1 MESTSPSWTARA
13 KTALHSTTT
22 RTITR
27 FTHLS
32 RTISSKSTTGF
43 RPLPVTLFTLV
54 TYLSLFTAL
63 IWTDRRVPDVAS
75 RSELDRWGV
84 SVDEAFKDLEF
95 LTRTHHPYNSRSNDG
110 VREYLLAR
118 IQQILSENGVGG
130 FNGSDLVQLGD
141 RYHGTVELIND
152 GADSTKGSNATF
164 FQDRLGS
171 TVYFEGTNIM
181 VYIHG
186 ERPASELSP
195 ALVNAH
201 YDSVSTA
208 PGATDDGVGIVS
220 VLQIVKSFTRSEAKG
235 GKRLQRGLIAL
246 FNNGEEDGLHGAHA
260 FAAHPLGR
268 LPHMLLNLE
277 GAGAGGRATLF
288 RSNDSAVTRF
298 YQKGKRP
305 FGTAMSNDGWKL
317 GLVRSD
323 TDNSF
328 FHRYLGM
335 RGLDVAFYKP
345 RSRYHNIDDDM
356 KHTSK
361 GSIWHML
368 GGSLYTLRA
377 MVDDTSSEFDQNGG
391 PGKGKPGVWFDLFG
405 QKMVVFDLET
415 LFIWTIV
422 LIVIPSCVVAGG
434 IYVNRGKL
442 PTIRGV
448 SRFPVALVLASGLS
462 MIAALLIHKVNP
474 MIVYSSSDSV
484 WATVLAVWW
493 TVSWLILRG
502 ADAIRPTA
510 LARGYACVEMFMFWF
525 VGMIA
530 VAYGSSSGVG
540 LASGYWVPIFY
551 LGAFLAS
558 CISLYEV
565 SVLRRRDGQEPSNTT
580 GHLSISSTENA
591 IPSTPGS
598 APRASH
604 DGDDSPATET
614 TPLFRSTIDTSARFR
629 HIRSS
634 IPPPKDED
642 IYGSEESWSKDLP
655 TWTWIPQ
662 FLFAVP
668 LQIIFSGQISL
679 LLTAALEQTGCD
691 GGNTAVPY
699 MIIAVFAT
707 VLLLPIAPFLHRVT
721 HHVTIALIVVLVATG
736 LYNLTAFPFS
746 SSARIKLFFKQSVD
760 LRTGENLVHV
770 IGNPAFVERAINSI
784 PSAATGGLHCAPET
798 EYARYQ
804 TQTRC
809 SWRGPAP
816 NVAPTVPGAA
826 GNGTAAWLEH
836 SVTKLRD
843 GEALVSLKGAN
854 TRACRL
860 FFDNRNITDVEVRN
874 GRGAPGQRAPR
885 LGNPIPE
892 MGSRQVRLWSR
903 EWGRGWDVEVSWG
916 GGIREK
922 GVEKDEKGGKG
933 GKGTLEGRIVCLWS
947 DVNERGAI
955 PAYEE
960 LMTHLPAWAVITKV
974 DDGLVEGWVPFSV

>member
-1 MESTSPSWTARA
+1 MESTPPSWAARA

-27 FTHLS
+27 VTHLS
-32 RTISSKSTTGF
+32 RTISLKSTTGF
-43 RPLPVTLFTLV
+43 RPLPVTFLTLV

-63 IWTDRRVPDVAS
+63 IWIDRRVPDVAS
-75 RSELDRWGV
+75 RSELDSWGV

-110 VREYLLAR
+110 VRQYLLAR

-130 FNGSDLVQLGD
+130 FNGSDLAQLGD
-141 RYHGTVELIND
+141 RYDGTVELIND
-152 GADSTKGSNATF
+152 GADSAKGSNATF

-171 TVYFEGTNIM
+171 TVYFEGTNII

-356 KHTSK
+356 KHTSR

-405 QKMVVFDLET
+405 RTMAVFDLET
-415 LFIWTIV
+415 LFIWTII

-434 IYVNRGKL
+434 IYVNRDKL

-448 SRFPVALVLASGLS
+448 SRFPVALLLASGFS

-493 TVSWLILRG
+493 TVSWLVLRG

-510 LARGYACVEMFMFWF
+510 LARGYAYVEMFMFWF

-530 VAYGSSSGVG
+530 VAYGSSPGVG

-558 CISLYEV
+558 CITLYEV
-565 SVLRRRDGQEPSNTT
+565 SVLRRKDRPEPANTT
-580 GHLSISSTENA
+580 ISSH
-591 IPSTPGS
+591 PGS
-598 APRASH
+598 GQGAAH

-614 TPLFRSTIDTSARFR
+614 TPLFRSTNLTSARFR
-629 HIRSS
+629 HVGSS
-634 IPPPKDED
+634 IVPPKDDD
-642 IYGSEESWSKDLP
+642 IYGSEEIWSKDLP
-655 TWTWIPQ
+655 GWTWIPQ
-662 FLFAVP
+662 FLVAVP
-668 LQIIFSGQISL
+668 LQVVFSGQISL

-707 VLLLPIAPFLHRVT
+707 VLLLPIAPFLHRAT
-721 HHVTIALIVVLVATG
+721 YHVTVALLLVIAVTG
-736 LYNLTAFPFS
+736 SYNLAAFPFS
-746 SSARIKLFFKQSVD
+746 SSARIKLFFKQTVD

-770 IGNPAFVERAINSI
+770 IGNPAFVERALAGFI
-784 PSAATGGLHCAPET
+784 PSAASGIHCTPET

-809 SWRGPAP
+809 SWHGPSP
-816 NVAPTVPGAA
+816 NVAPTVPGTA
-826 GNGTAAWLEH
+826 GNGIAAWLRH
-836 SVTKLRD
+836 NITKLHD
-843 GEALVSLKGAN
+843 GKALVSLAGAN
-854 TRACRL
+854 TRACRIL
-860 FFDNRNITDVEVRN
+860 FDNRNITDVEVRN
-874 GRGAPGQRAPR
+874 GRGGPGQRAPR

-892 MGSRQVRLWSR
+892 DGSRQLRLWSR
-903 EWGRGWDVEVSWG
+903 EWGRGWDVELTWG
-916 GGIREK
+916 GKSAESGA
-922 GVEKDEKGGKG
+922 GGEQG
-933 GKGTLEGRIVCLWS
+933 GGYGGTGKGTLEGRIVCLWS
-947 DVNERGAI
+947 DVNDSGAI
-955 PAYEE
+955 PAYVE
-960 LMTHLPAWAVITKV
+960 LMTHLPAWAVVTKL